1 MVNDLD
7 IDVESAEDEPN
18 ADPESGSTIGQDPAS
33 IELRFKRIETAD
45 GSMVEVTAIPSKEVR
60 HLLIDDVPE
69 TLIARVMEDDIV
81 MYPVNVNPT
90 KADFLK
96 PKYDQIDQIIL
107 GGCGPNFTLPED
119 RYSFD
124 ELLESL
130 PVGFSRKAVYGLGL
144 K

>member
-7 IDVESAEDEPN
+7 IDVESAEDEPD

-90 KADFLK
+90 KEPLNNA
-96 PKYDQIDQIIL
+96 PQIRDTTRL
-107 GGCGPNFTLPED
+107 MLRSDPCN
-119 RYSFD
+119 
-124 ELLESL
+124 
-130 PVGFSRKAVYGLGL
+130 
-144 K
+144 